1 MRSKEQWGWRDSG
14 SGAITGQAW
23 WLVGHDRRGGEGFVM
38 GPDRWLPLPWRL

>member
-1 MRSKEQWGWRDSG
+1 MDQEQSQAR
-14 SGAITGQAW
+14 AW